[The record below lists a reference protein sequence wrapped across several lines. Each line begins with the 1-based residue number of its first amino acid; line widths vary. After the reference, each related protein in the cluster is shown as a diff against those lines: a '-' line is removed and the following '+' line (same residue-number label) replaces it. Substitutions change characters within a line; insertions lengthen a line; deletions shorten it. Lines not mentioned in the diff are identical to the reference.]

1 MFNELK
7 IKIRRL
13 LVWSQKYTQT
23 DMVYLAEGGFWL
35 TLGQMVS
42 TAASFLLAIAFAN
55 LLDPITYGNYRYV
68 LSLIGMLSVLTLTG
82 MGIAITQAT
91 ARGLEGSFYTG
102 FKTKLKWSLLA
113 SLASI
118 GLAGYYWL
126 QGNNLLPIPLLI
138 SATFLPLMQASQ
150 VYKDLLIGKKLFD
163 IQTKYS
169 TLSQIISSGIIIV
182 VLFLT
187 KNLFWLIAA
196 YLVSY
201 TFLNYFF
208 YLITKLKFKPNKKED
223 PKTLSYG
230 KHLSL
235 ITIFNHVASYIDR
248 FLIFHYLGAAELAIY
263 HFATLPPE
271 QIKGLFKNIQS
282 LALPKFSEKTKKE
295 LKSTIFKKA
304 GKFFLILLPITG
316 FYILVAPLLYK
327 IFFPQYLDAI
337 FYSQIFI
344 LYLLF
349 TPATLSTV
357 ALQSQKAQKQLYQ
370 LNISG
375 PIIKIILF
383 FLLVNYYG
391 LLGVILARVI
401 SNFLT
406 SGLSLALVRK
416 FK

>member
-102 FKTKLKWSLLA
+102 FKTKLKWGLLA

-169 TLSQIISSGIIIV
+169 TLSQIISSGII
-182 VLFLT
+182 
-187 KNLFWLIAA
+187 
-196 YLVSY
+196 
-201 TFLNYFF
+201 
-208 YLITKLKFKPNKKED
+208 
-223 PKTLSYG
+223 
-230 KHLSL
+230 
-235 ITIFNHVASYIDR
+235 
-248 FLIFHYLGAAELAIY
+248 GA
-263 HFATLPPE
+263 
-271 QIKGLFKNIQS
+271 
-282 LALPKFSEKTKKE
+282 
-295 LKSTIFKKA
+295 
-304 GKFFLILLPITG
+304 
-316 FYILVAPLLYK
+316 
-327 IFFPQYLDAI
+327 
-337 FYSQIFI
+337 
-344 LYLLF
+344 
-349 TPATLSTV
+349 
-357 ALQSQKAQKQLYQ
+357 
-370 LNISG
+370 
-375 PIIKIILF
+375 
-383 FLLVNYYG
+383 
-391 LLGVILARVI
+391 
-401 SNFLT
+401 
-406 SGLSLALVRK
+406 
-416 FK
+416 